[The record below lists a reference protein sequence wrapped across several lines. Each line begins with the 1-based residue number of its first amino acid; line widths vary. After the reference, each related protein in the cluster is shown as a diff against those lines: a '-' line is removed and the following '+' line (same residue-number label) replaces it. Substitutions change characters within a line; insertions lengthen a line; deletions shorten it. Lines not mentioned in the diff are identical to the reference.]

1 MVDITLKKMFCRKPT
16 LKSSRKKSRATT
28 IGCAFVTIWLA
39 LLASRSQAFSLL
51 GPFADWMYAT
61 NGYHL
66 GYDIGGPMDIN
77 QGYRWNVPV
86 VTYGFDM
93 SFIDYF
99 GSNGVAAVESAI
111 QIIND
116 LPRASDIVLS
126 NYSVETRRINF
137 RAAASGLYDLKST
150 TLALLFEQLGL
161 TQPVRNIFDL
171 RQWTPALVPPEGPAD
186 CAEPCFDW
194 AIPNF
199 IIERNFDPETLT
211 PSLYVNGIVYSGF
224 ILYYSNQLTEV
235 VEFPVDPLADPY
247 SAVGDAFNADN
258 YGLQTGTFYTGF
270 TRDDVGGLRY
280 LLNRTN
286 VNYENL
292 LPNVYPGGN
301 SKGPMVNGALRPGL
315 EKITF
320 SPSLTHKNGGFNTV
334 EIPYTDTYI
343 TNGMSVQQNVRRII
357 RQPDIL
363 FSAADIPGGPF
374 FARTGTTNWS
384 NNAALNG
391 DTNNSGPGVIRPP
404 ITITFHKLGPLVVGG
419 TGYVSPTYQSWG
431 SFDESTNLPV
441 IYPIITGQTTNECTV
456 HLNVYNASVLT
467 TNYAWHLQVPVGNS
481 VALQI
486 NTNGSDWTTLTTVAN
501 TGGVIEWDYS
511 GPFNP
516 LPAFNVVP
524 AP

>member
-1 MVDITLKKMFCRKPT
+1 MFCRKPK
-16 LKSSRKKSRATT
+16 LKSSRRKSRATT
-28 IGCAFVTIWLA
+28 IGCAFVTVWLA
-39 LLASRSQAFSLL
+39 MLASRSQAFSLL
-51 GPFADWMYAT
+51 GPYADWMYAT

-77 QGYRWNVPV
+77 EGYRWNVPV
-86 VTYGFDM
+86 VTYGFDK

-99 GSNGVAAVESAI
+99 GSNGVVAVESAI

-116 LPRASDIVLS
+116 LPPASDIVLS
-126 NYSVETRRINF
+126 NYPMVPERVNF
-137 RAAASGLYDLKST
+137 RAVAGGLYDLKST

-171 RQWTPALVPPEGPAD
+171 RQWTPALVPPEAPAD
-186 CAEPCFDW
+186 CAGSCFAW

-199 IIERNFDPETLT
+199 IIERNFDPETLA
-211 PSLYVNGIVYSGF
+211 PSLYVNDVLYSGF
-224 ILYYSNQLTEV
+224 IYYHSNQLTAV
-235 VEFPVDPLADPY
+235 IEFPVDPLAASY
-247 SAVGDAFNADN
+247 TAVGDAFDAYNFSLQP
-258 YGLQTGTFYTGF
+258 GLFYTGF
-270 TRDDVGGLRY
+270 SGDDVGGLRY

-292 LPNVYPGGN
+292 LPDVYPGGN
-301 SKGPMVNGALRPGL
+301 SKGPLVNAALRPGV

-320 SPSLTHKNGGFNTV
+320 SPYLAHKNGGFNTV

-343 TNGMSVQQNVRRII
+343 ANGMSVQQNVRRII

-374 FARTGTTNWS
+374 FARTGTTNWA

-404 ITITFHKLGPLVVGG
+404 ITITFHKLGPTVE
-419 TGYVSPTYQSWG
+419 TAFGYVSASYQSWG
-431 SFDESTNLPV
+431 SFDQSTNVPLV
-441 IYPIITGQTTNECTV
+441 YPIATGQNTNQCTV
-456 HLNVYNASVLT
+456 HANVYDAAAVLT
-467 TNYAWHLQVPVGNS
+467 TNYTWHLAVPVGS
-481 VALQI
+481 AVALQI
-486 NTNGSDWTTLTTVAN
+486 NTNGTDWTTLTTVAN
-501 TGGVIEWDYS
+501 TGGVIEWVYF
-511 GPFNP
+511 GPVNP
-516 LPAFNVVP
+516 LPGFNVVP